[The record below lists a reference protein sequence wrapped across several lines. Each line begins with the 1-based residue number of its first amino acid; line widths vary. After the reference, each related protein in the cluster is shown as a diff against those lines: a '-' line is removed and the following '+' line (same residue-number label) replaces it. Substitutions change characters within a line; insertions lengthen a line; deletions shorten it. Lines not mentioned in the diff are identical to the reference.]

1 MINVNIIGYKQFQDS
16 LKKMPAT
23 LRKEVAFRVQQSGE
37 RFRDLAIKELSSG
50 MLDHPTGFLA
60 GSITKIPVGQSSELN
75 CSVVAGKEYAPY
87 VEWGTITK
95 VSVPPELSAYAAQFK
110 GQGLKKNGGMAP
122 RPFFFKQAPI
132 VQKELIRHIENI
144 IKNL

>member
-1 MINVNIIGYKQFQDS
+1 MINVKIAGFKELETSIKNLPSK
-16 LKKMPAT
+16 LK
-23 LRKEVAFRVQQSGE
+23 KEVAFRVQQSGE

-95 VSVPPELSAYAAQFK
+95 VQVPAELTAYASQFK
-110 GQGLKKNGGMAP
+110 GNGLKTTGGMSP

-132 VQKELIRHIENI
+132 VQKELIKHIENI